1 MPADFLPARP
11 EQPYQLG
18 EVLAAL
24 RRVSRRRTVGP
35 RGLLGSYVELEQ
47 LRETISSVL
56 SESYKKETGIT
67 AQEPEEFRQVEDYI
81 RNFFSNE
88 VMYVGPLRDE
98 PKPLYPLESL
108 ANTTDVGFK
117 GEHTAAVLDL
127 NRDRLVL
134 TIDVDKFS
142 KDGCFRAIRTSL
154 GAAVSGW
161 LSYLG
166 VAESVVTTDRGKIGH
181 ELQVNTVEIDKAH
194 DLTNVGVG
202 VSQVLPIVVMAL
214 LGQKGS
220 LLIFEQPELHL
231 HPKVQARLSDFFL
244 AMSLL
249 GKQCIVET
257 HSEYLIER
265 FRRRIAEDD
274 ADIYAELISVYFFE
288 MEHGQTKFREVKI
301 NEYGAIL
308 DWPANFFDQA
318 AEETEQIISRQL

>member
-1 MPADFLPARP
+1 M
-11 EQPYQLG
+11 
-18 EVLAAL
+18 
-24 RRVSRRRTVGP
+24 
-35 RGLLGSYVELEQ
+35 
-47 LRETISSVL
+47 
-56 SESYKKETGIT
+56 
-67 AQEPEEFRQVEDYI
+67 EDHF
-81 RNFFSNE
+81 RNFFTNE
-88 VMYVGPLRDE
+88 VKYLGPLRDE
-98 PKPLYPLESL
+98 PRPLYPLESL

-117 GEHTAAVLDL
+117 GEHTATVLDL
-127 NRDRLVL
+127 NRNRLVT
-134 TIDVDKFS
+134 TIDVDKFA
-142 KDGCFRAIRTSL
+142 KEREFHAVLIPL
-154 GAAVSGW
+154 GPAVSGW

-181 ELQVNTVEIDKAH
+181 QLQVNTAEIDKAH

-231 HPKVQARLSDFFL
+231 HPKVQACLGDFFL

-274 ADIYAELISVYFFE
+274 TDCYTRLISVYFFE
-288 MEHGQTKFREVKI
+288 MEEGQTKFRQMEI

-308 DWPANFFDQA
+308 DWPSEFFDQA
-318 AEETEQIISRQL
+318 ADETEQIIAAAAAKRSQRKSRIQ